1 MLITLFEKY
10 MDKLTFRRTLVI
22 SSMMF
27 SDSVE
32 SLLWPPIMMILEP
45 VETAQDLNII
55 FGLLISLLYLFDDR
69 YEASVEG
76 GTLRAQLGDLVL
88 QTKCLQDWP
97 PAPKQGKIPLS
108 HKKRN
113 NILGPEIQS
122 SATHLCGLD
131 PLSSNKV
138 NLGAQPSH

>member
-1 MLITLFEKY
+1 
-10 MDKLTFRRTLVI
+10 MDSLTFIRTLVI

-32 SLLWPPIMMILEP
+32 SLLWPPTMMMLEP
-45 VETAQDLNII
+45 VETAQDLKVI
-55 FGLLISLLYLFDDR
+55 FGLLDDR
-69 YEASVEG
+69 YKASFED

-97 PAPKQGKIPLS
+97 PTPMQSKIPLS

-113 NILGPEIQS
+113 NIPGPEIQS
-122 SATHLCGLD
+122 LAMHLCGLD